1 MCSIKTQQKSV
12 IRFLFPRFSQTLAS
26 KTTVTMLH
34 SFIEFLFN
42 EFMVW
47 WEKQFTRKISIN
59 WTLIQTFASIFNINK
74 ILMLHLEFKAKL
86 KKQSTKF
93 EGEILK
99 RRGKLWRI
107 TRVQQIEAN
116 GNRDVVYLWLHTWV
130 QQGPH
135 VKKKKKLFGI

>member
-1 MCSIKTQQKSV
+1 
-12 IRFLFPRFSQTLAS
+12 
-26 KTTVTMLH
+26 
-34 SFIEFLFN
+34 
-42 EFMVW
+42 MVW

-86 KKQSTKF
+86 KNQSTKF

-107 TRVQQIEAN
+107 TQ
-116 GNRDVVYLWLHTWV
+116 
-130 QQGPH
+130 P
-135 VKKKKKLFGI
+135 GIIIQK